1 MSFIWW
7 FYKINTIWTNSR
19 SFAQKLSVYLSLISY
34 SGWHFSFIYFLFFHP
49 FLSSL
54 LLVIGHLTS
63 LSTSYPLCILQLSM
77 YFSHFFSNTHSHSSL
92 FFHRQFCFPSWH
104 NCPASRFPL
113 GLNEQGQFLVAAL
126 WLTIWC
132 QFLFWQMLTSTSSL
146 NSSQLLPLLLKVVKV
161 LFLGAESL

>member
-1 MSFIWW
+1 MTF
-7 FYKINTIWTNSR
+7 F
-19 SFAQKLSVYLSLISY
+19 FHL
-34 SGWHFSFIYFLFFHP
+34 FSFFSPILIFPFACHRSSYISFYFIPSVHP
-49 FLSSL
+49 SAFN
-54 LLVIGHLTS
+54 VFQ
-63 LSTSYPLCILQLSM
+63 P
-77 YFSHFFSNTHSHSSL
+77 FFFSNTHSHSSL

-146 NSSQLLPLLLKVVKV
+146 NSSQLLPLLLRVVKV
-161 LFLGAESL
+161 FIFRSRVSIIRK